1 VGEKRILAVLE
12 PRSNTMRLGVHKAAL
27 PASLKTADLV
37 FLFEP
42 ENSGWSLAD
51 VAAGCGSKAQVSTD
65 IAALVTLITDAA
77 VQGDSIV
84 IMSNGGFGGI
94 HDKLLDALK
103 KKWEH

>member
-1 VGEKRILAVLE
+1 
-12 PRSNTMRLGVHKAAL
+12 MGVHKAAL
-27 PASLKTADLV
+27 PLSLTAADQV

-42 ENSGWSLAD
+42 VNSGWSLAD
-51 VAAGCGSKAQVSTD
+51 VAAACGAKAQVSSD
-65 IAALVTLITDAA
+65 ITALVELIVESASQDT
-77 VQGDSIV
+77 SIV

>member
-1 VGEKRILAVLE
+1 
-12 PRSNTMRLGVHKAAL
+12 MRLGVHKAAL
-27 PASLKTADLV
+27 PASLNTADQV

-42 ENSGWSLAD
+42 ANSGWSLAE
-51 VAAGCGSKAQVSTD
+51 VASACGSKAQVSSD
-65 IAALVTLITDAA
+65 ILALVNLIVEAA
-77 VQGDSIV
+77 EQGDSIV

>member
-1 VGEKRILAVLE
+1 
-12 PRSNTMRLGVHKAAL
+12 MRMGVHKAAL
-27 PASLKTADLV
+27 PLSLTAADQV

-42 ENSGWSLAD
+42 ANSGWSLAD
-51 VAAGCGSKAQVSTD
+51 VAAACGSKAQVSSD
-65 IAALVTLITDAA
+65 ITALVDLIVESASQDT
-77 VQGDSIV
+77 SIV